1 MTSREGVAMP
11 TRRLWVLVLLAAIFS
26 MHGAQ
31 YIAADA
37 GLRHAEVT
45 AGQHGTEDPLAAGSL
60 SGSMAADDQVHQAD
74 PSLSA
79 TAMAGQPGPSHDVAA
94 HVLSLCLAILYAG
107 LVLLAAASFI
117 GIVAAPVRRGFASQL
132 SMFRG
137 WSRLPRPPDLSALCL
152 LRI

>member
-1 MTSREGVAMP
+1 MP

-37 GLRHAEVT
+37 GLRHAEAAV
-45 AGQHGTEDPLAAGSL
+45 AQHGAEDPLAAGSL
-60 SGSMAADDQVHQAD
+60 SGSMAAGGELQQVT
-74 PSLSA
+74 SSVE
-79 TAMAGQPGPSHDVAA
+79 TGEMAGQPSPGHGVAA
-94 HVLSLCLAILYAG
+94 HLWSLCLAILYAG
-107 LVLLAAASFI
+107 LILLAAASLI
-117 GIVAAPVRRGFASQL
+117 GIVAAPVLRSVASHL

>member
-1 MTSREGVAMP
+1 MP

-45 AGQHGTEDPLAAGSL
+45 VGQHGTGDPLAVGSL
-60 SGSMAADDQVHQAD
+60 SGSMAADDHVQQAD

-79 TAMAGQPGPSHDVAA
+79 TAMAGQPGPGHDVAA

-107 LVLLAAASFI
+107 LVLLAAASLV
-117 GIVAAPVRRGFASQL
+117 GRVTAPVHSRGASHL
-132 SMFRG
+132 SLFTG

>member
-1 MTSREGVAMP
+1 MP
-11 TRRLWVLVLLAAIFS
+11 TRRLWVLLLLAAIFS

-37 GLRHAEVT
+37 GVRHPAAAV
-45 AGQHGTEDPLAAGSL
+45 AQHGTEGTLDDGSL
-60 SGSMAADDQVHQAD
+60 SGSMAADDQVQQAD

-79 TAMAGQPGPSHDVAA
+79 TAMPGQTGPSHDVAA
-94 HVLSLCLAILYAG
+94 HVWSLCLAILYAG
-107 LVLLAAASFI
+107 VVLLAVASLI
-117 GIVAAPVRRGFASQL
+117 GIVAAPVRRGVASQL
-132 SMFRG
+132 SMFKG

>member
-1 MTSREGVAMP
+1 MP

-37 GLRHAEVT
+37 GVRHPAAAV
-45 AGQHGTEDPLAAGSL
+45 AQHGTEERLAAGSL
-60 SGSMAADDQVHQAD
+60 AGSMAADDQGQQGD

-79 TAMAGQPGPSHDVAA
+79 TAMAGQPGPGHGVAA

-107 LVLLAAASFI
+107 LVLLAAASLV
-117 GIVAAPVRRGFASQL
+117 GRVTAPVLSRGASHL
-132 SMFRG
+132 SLFTG

>member
-1 MTSREGVAMP
+1 MP

-37 GLRHAEVT
+37 GPLRHAEV
-45 AGQHGTEDPLAAGSL
+45 AVAQHGAERPL
-60 SGSMAADDQVHQAD
+60 DDD
-74 PSLSA
+74 SLSA
-79 TAMAGQPGPSHDVAA
+79 SMAVGDEPQQVTPSEGTGGMAGQPSPVHGVAA
-94 HVLSLCLAILYAG
+94 HLWSLCLAILYAG
-107 LVLLAAASFI
+107 VVLLAVASLI
-117 GIVAAPVRRGFASQL
+117 GIVAAPVRRGVASQL
-132 SMFRG
+132 SMFKG

>member
-1 MTSREGVAMP
+1 MP
-11 TRRLWVLVLLAAIFS
+11 TRRLWVLLLLAAIFS

-45 AGQHGTEDPLAAGSL
+45 VAQHGTEDSLDAGLL
-60 SGSMAADDQVHQAD
+60 SGSMAAGDQLRQAD
-74 PSLSA
+74 PSPGA
-79 TAMAGQPGPSHDVAA
+79 KAMAGQPGHGVAA
-94 HVLSLCLAILYAG
+94 HVWSLCLAILYAG
-107 LVLLAAASFI
+107 LVLLAAGSLL
-117 GIVAAPVRRGFASQL
+117 GVVAARVVRGVASQL
-132 SMFRG
+132 SLFKG